1 VRKLLDRHNRD
12 DRGFTMVELLVS
24 MIIFSICIA
33 MVSGALI
40 LVMRKY
46 DDVQQSADAES
57 TLRLAMAQIDRQV
70 RSGNVLYTPAGE
82 TTTGCTGDATTN
94 SGTCMRI
101 YTQANGVQKC
111 VQWQVIDDPA
121 QPGSKLLRSRSWDP
135 AWTTTG
141 DVSGWGIVARGLRL
155 DSTNPF
161 RLEGASTPYKERLLD
176 VRLLAFDARTGKT
189 VAVTSSF
196 SGRNT
201 SYGYSGTDCTPV
213 PAS

>member
-1 VRKLLDRHNRD
+1 MRKPLDRS

-24 MIIFSICIA
+24 MMIFSICIV
-33 MVSGALI
+33 MVTSALI
-40 LVMRKY
+40 LVVRKY
-46 DDVQQSADAES
+46 NDVQKTADAES
-57 TLRLAMAQIDRQV
+57 TLRLAVAQIDRQV

-82 TTTGCTGDATTN
+82 TTTGCTGDAATN

-111 VQWQVIDDPA
+111 VQWQVLDDTA
-121 QPGSKLLRSRSWDP
+121 HPGTKLLRSRSWDP

-141 DVSGWGIVARGLRL
+141 DVSAWGVVAHGLKL

-176 VRLLAFDARTGKT
+176 VRLLALDSRTGRTIT
-189 VAVTSSF
+189 VQESL

-213 PAS
+213 PPA

>member
-1 VRKLLDRHNRD
+1 VADTSDRR
-12 DRGFTMVELLVS
+12 DRGFTLVELLVS
-24 MIIFSICIA
+24 MVIFSICIA
-33 MVSGALI
+33 MVTGALI

-46 DDVQQSADAES
+46 DDVQKSADAES
-57 TLRLAMAQIDRQV
+57 TLRLAVEQIDRQV
-70 RSGNVLYTPAGE
+70 RSGNVLYTPAAE

-111 VQWQVIDDPA
+111 VQWQVLDDPA
-121 QPGSKLLRSRSWDP
+121 HPGSKVLRSRSWDP

-141 DVSGWGIVARGLRL
+141 DVGGWGTVALGLRL
-155 DSTNPF
+155 DATNPF

-189 VAVTSSF
+189 VSVQSSL

-201 SYGYSGTDCTPV
+201 SYGYSGTDCSPV
-213 PAS
+213 PPA